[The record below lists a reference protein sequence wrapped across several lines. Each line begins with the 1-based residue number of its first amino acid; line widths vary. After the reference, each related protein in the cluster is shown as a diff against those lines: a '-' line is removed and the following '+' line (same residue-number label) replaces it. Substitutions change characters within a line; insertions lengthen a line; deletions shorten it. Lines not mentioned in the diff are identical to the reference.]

1 MAEDE
6 RDAILSRKEMV
17 SGENMQLIVE
27 AEHIRFA
34 QARLLIKGQLNLL
47 IAKWV
52 CYTVAKF
59 MQPHLLYLTV
69 LSI

>member
-34 QARLLIKGQLNLL
+34 QARPFDKGQ
-47 IAKWV
+47 
-52 CYTVAKF
+52 
-59 MQPHLLYLTV
+59 
-69 LSI
+69 